1 MTDPE
6 EILEPVIFIY
16 LFIYLFIFIRFFL
29 IGMGIQRVFIGM
41 GIQAVQAVFEGMT
54 E

>member
-6 EILEPVIFIY
+6 EIGACDFY
-16 LFIYLFIFIRFFL
+16 LFIYLYYFFF
-29 IGMGIQRVFIGM
+29 IGMGIQPVFIGM
-41 GIQAVQAVFEGMT
+41 GIQPVQAVFEGMT